1 MSGRQ
6 PYAVASVPPGYRV
19 GPWIVEKPLGAG
31 AFGHVY
37 AARHEIP
44 GAQPERAA
52 LKFLPTGTHTPRQ
65 LRHLR
70 ELAEREV
77 ALLRRLRSPR
87 LIRMYEALTVDDPEH
102 PELDGATV
110 LVLEEA
116 RCSLDA
122 LAGTD
127 HASEDGPALLV
138 QVCEGLRQL
147 HDAGWIHG
155 DLKPGNVL
163 LMRDGTARLGDFNMA
178 AELEG
183 THAYTPAFGTADY
196 TPPEL
201 LWSEIGERG
210 MQIRK
215 TADIWAFGVL
225 AHLLL
230 TGSFPLPGGTP
241 TARRDAAVRYARGEE
256 ELRLADELPDAWRE
270 IVRDCLAR
278 THEER
283 APHDAPSLLR
293 RVASAAAG
301 REPRPRR
308 RRRPVLVAVAAVVAL
323 TATGLGVR
331 ALWDDGPGAGPE
343 ARPGASPVAEAERD
357 VEPAGYDRC
366 PARSVCFFPETDGR
380 GEMCAWDG
388 DDPDWSN
395 GMNDCAWASDR
406 PPRSLYNNGGADPDG
421 FVNVTYFTER
431 ELRGRAGCVQ
441 RGQRRNLALTSHV
454 RSHTWAKSCT
464 L

>member
-1 MSGRQ
+1 MSGQR

-19 GPWIVEKPLGAG
+19 GAWIVEKPLGAG
-31 AFGHVY
+31 AFGNVY

-52 LKFLPTGTHTPRQ
+52 LKFLPTGTHTPRR

-102 PELDGATV
+102 PELDGASV

-116 RCSLDA
+116 RSSLDA
-122 LAGTD
+122 LLGTD
-127 HASEDGPALLV
+127 RAPESGPALLV
-138 QVCEGLRQL
+138 QVCEGLCQL
-147 HDAGWIHG
+147 HDAGWVHG

-163 LMRDGTARLGDFNMA
+163 LMKDGTARLGDFNMA

-183 THAYTPAFGTADY
+183 THAYAPAFGTADY

-201 LWSEIGERG
+201 LWSEVGERG
-210 MQIRK
+210 MRIRK

-225 AHLLL
+225 AHLVL
-230 TGSFPLPGGTP
+230 TGAFPLPGGTP
-241 TARRDAAVRYARGEE
+241 AARRDAAVRFARGKE

-293 RVASAAAG
+293 RVTAAAAG

-308 RRRPVLVAVAAVVAL
+308 GRRPLLVAVAAVLAV
-323 TATGLGVR
+323 TAAGLG
-331 ALWDDGPGAGPE
+331 AWTPWDDDPAGKPE
-343 ARPGASPVAEAERD
+343 ARAGASPVAAAEEAHE
-357 VEPAGYDRC
+357 AGYARC
-366 PARSVCFFPETDGR
+366 PVRSVCFFPEPDGK
-380 GEMCAWDG
+380 GDMCAWDG
-388 DDPDWSN
+388 DDPDWAD
-395 GMNDCAWASDR
+395 GMNDCAWASRR
-406 PPRSLYNNGGADPDG
+406 PPGSVFNHGGADPNG
-421 FVNVTYFTER
+421 FVNVTYFR
-431 ELRGRAGCVQ
+431 GQELRGRLGCVG
-441 RGQRRNLALTSHV
+441 RGERRNLALTSHV
-454 RSHTWAKSCT
+454 QSHTWAKSCA